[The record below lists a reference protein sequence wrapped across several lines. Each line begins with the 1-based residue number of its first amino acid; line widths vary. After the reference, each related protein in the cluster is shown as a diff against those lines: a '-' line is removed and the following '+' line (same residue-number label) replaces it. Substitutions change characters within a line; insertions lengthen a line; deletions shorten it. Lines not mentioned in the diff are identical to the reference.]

1 MSGKYEINIISNED
15 KDINDIFIKLINKNL
30 QKLLLQ
36 NCINNKNNLYLDST
50 YLSSVEKE
58 DNN

>member
-1 MSGKYEINIISNED
+1 MSGKYEINIIYNED
-15 KDINDIFIKLINKNL
+15 ADINDIFIKLINKNL

>member
-15 KDINDIFIKLINKNL
+15 ADINDIFIKLINKNL

-50 YLSSVEKE
+50 YLLSVEKE

>member
-1 MSGKYEINIISNED
+1 MSGKYEINIIPNED

>member
-1 MSGKYEINIISNED
+1 MSGKYEINIIPNED

-36 NCINNKNNLYLDST
+36 NCINNENNLYLDNT

>member
-36 NCINNKNNLYLDST
+36 NCINNENNLYLDST

>member
-1 MSGKYEINIISNED
+1 MSGKYEINIIPNED

-50 YLSSVEKE
+50 YLLSVEKE